1 MTPTVSAP
9 RAPYALEPIAFP
21 FPALA
26 TMAGKAPL
34 GGPRELAL
42 ACILVGR
49 MVRDAAVSPGS
60 SLSDDQLLAR
70 VAAAKHWL
78 GNAAIQAPVRQA
90 LTRLCES
97 TGNSNRSGVKAALD
111 GVMTV
116 TASHLDSAARLEFA
130 RLAQAIVE

>member
-1 MTPTVSAP
+1 
-9 RAPYALEPIAFP
+9 
-21 FPALA
+21 
-26 TMAGKAPL
+26 MAGKAPL

-49 MVRDAAVSPGS
+49 MVRDAAVSTGT
-60 SLSDDQLLAR
+60 SLSEDQLLTR

-78 GNAAIQAPVRQA
+78 GNAAIQAPIRQA
-90 LTRLCES
+90 LSRLCET
-97 TGNSNRSGVKAALD
+97 TGSSSRSGVKAALD

-116 TASHLDSAARLEFA
+116 TANHLGSAARLEFA